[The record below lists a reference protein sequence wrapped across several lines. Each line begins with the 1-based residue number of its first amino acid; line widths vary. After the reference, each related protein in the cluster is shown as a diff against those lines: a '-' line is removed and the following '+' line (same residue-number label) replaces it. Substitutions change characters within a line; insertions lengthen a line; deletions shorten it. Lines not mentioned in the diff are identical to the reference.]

1 MKHII
6 SNKLFLL
13 GLTLTMAASCSKKLD
28 TKPTISIDQQDAL
41 KTSSDVKVALVG
53 AYADLGVADFYGGR
67 IFVGPDLLGDFN
79 ELNWSGTYQGMTQ
92 IKNKA
97 IPVDNGFI
105 TSTWEGGYRA
115 INDVNN
121 VLGAISVVN
130 DNDKSKVEGESKFI
144 RAAALFDLVR
154 VFAKAWD
161 DGDPT
166 TNPGVPVVLTPTTGI
181 DKSNLVKRNTVSE
194 VYAQVITDLTDAEN
208 KLPEENGF
216 FATKAAASAL
226 LARVYLQKGDFENA
240 ANAADAAINSATSN
254 NLSLENKYANAFPY
268 SAGNSV
274 EDIFA
279 MQVTSSS
286 GYNSFQE
293 FYSSLGRGD
302 IQIKEA
308 HLALYESGDDRLNL
322 FYESGGSIYT
332 GKFDYVYGNVHTI
345 RLAEMYLIRAEA
357 NFRMNSS
364 TGAFPVDDINRIRER
379 AGLSDYASEDLTLDK
394 ILKERKLELAFE
406 GFTLHDV
413 KRLKGSVGPL
423 SWDSPKLVYPIPLRE
438 LRVNPN
444 LTQNEGYN

>member
-1 MKHII
+1 M
-6 SNKLFLL
+6 
-13 GLTLTMAASCSKKLD
+13 
-28 TKPTISIDQQDAL
+28 
-41 KTSSDVKVALVG
+41 
-53 AYADLGVADFYGGR
+53 
-67 IFVGPDLLGDFN
+67 
-79 ELNWSGTYQGMTQ
+79 
-92 IKNKA
+92 
-97 IPVDNGFI
+97 
-105 TSTWEGGYRA
+105 
-115 INDVNN
+115 
-121 VLGAISVVN
+121 
-130 DNDKSKVEGESKFI
+130 
-144 RAAALFDLVR
+144 
-154 VFAKAWD
+154 
-161 DGDPT
+161 
-166 TNPGVPVVLTPTTGI
+166 
-181 DKSNLVKRNTVSE
+181 
-194 VYAQVITDLTDAEN
+194 
-208 KLPEENGF
+208 
-216 FATKAAASAL
+216 

>member
-1 MKHII
+1 
-6 SNKLFLL
+6 
-13 GLTLTMAASCSKKLD
+13 
-28 TKPTISIDQQDAL
+28 
-41 KTSSDVKVALVG
+41 
-53 AYADLGVADFYGGR
+53 
-67 IFVGPDLLGDFN
+67 
-79 ELNWSGTYQGMTQ
+79 MTQ

-379 AGLSDYASEDLTLDK
+379 AGLSDYASEELTLDK